1 MASVLIVDD
10 EDQIRTLMHT
20 ALERAGFQVQEAVDG
35 KEALDC
41 YRKQPFDLVIMDIL
55 MPDQDGLESII
66 QLRREF
72 PTVKVI
78 AITGGSDMIGV
89 LNFLEVARML
99 GARRTLQKP
108 FDLTTLVE
116 AAEAELVH

>member
-10 EDQIRTLMHT
+10 EDQIRTLMRA
-20 ALERAGFQVQEAVDG
+20 ALERAGFQVQEAADG
-35 KEALDC
+35 KEALAS
-41 YRKQPFDLVIMDIL
+41 YRRQPFDLVIMDIL

-72 PTVKVI
+72 PSVKVI

-108 FDLTTLVE
+108 FDLAALVE
-116 AAEAELVH
+116 AAESELVH

>member
-1 MASVLIVDD
+1 MRA
-10 EDQIRTLMHT
+10 
-20 ALERAGFQVQEAVDG
+20 ALERAGFQVQEAADG
-35 KEALDC
+35 KEALAC
-41 YRKQPFDLVIMDIL
+41 YRQQPFDLVIMDIL

-72 PTVKVI
+72 PAVKVI

-89 LNFLEVARML
+89 LNFLEVAHML

-108 FDLTTLVE
+108 FDLAALVE
-116 AAEAELVH
+116 AAESELVH